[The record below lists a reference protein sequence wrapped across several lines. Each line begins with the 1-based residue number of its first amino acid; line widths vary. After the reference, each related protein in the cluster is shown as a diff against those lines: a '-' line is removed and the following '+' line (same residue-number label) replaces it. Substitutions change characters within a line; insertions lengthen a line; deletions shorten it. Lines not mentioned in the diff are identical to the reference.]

1 MNDEIENYILLSS
14 SSVSDLSNQ
23 VTQALTKGIRHTGR
37 NYWLWTTG
45 WELYNPP
52 ACSSSMGKNPRGYLV
67 ESSVYCQALVIKK
80 GNTKIVDR
88 LDEIVG
94 IKKEYN
100 IEDESSYK
108 ENVRTIK

>member
-14 SSVSDLSNQ
+14 SSASDLSNQ
-23 VTQALTKGIRHTGR
+23 VTEALTKGIHHERE
-37 NYWLWTTG
+37 YWLWTTG
-45 WELYNPP
+45 WELYSPP
-52 ACSSSMGKNPRGYLV
+52 TCSSSMGKNPRGYLV

-100 IEDESSYK
+100 IEDEPFYK